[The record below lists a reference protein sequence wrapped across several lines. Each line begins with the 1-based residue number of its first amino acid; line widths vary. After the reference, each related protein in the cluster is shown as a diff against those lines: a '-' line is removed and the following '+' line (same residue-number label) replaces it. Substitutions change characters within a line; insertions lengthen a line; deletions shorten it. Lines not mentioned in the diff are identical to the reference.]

1 MLVVSGVGVLILERK
16 SQGYEEIERVR
27 EGKLRRGGFVWRQME
42 REREKLCKANG
53 VGAATGILRV
63 NE

>member
-1 MLVVSGVGVLILERK
+1 
-16 SQGYEEIERVR
+16 
-27 EGKLRRGGFVWRQME
+27 ME

-63 NE
+63 NEWELFFLINFY

>member
-42 REREKLCKANG
+42 RERERDYARPT
-53 VGAATGILRV
+53 A
-63 NE
+63 

>member
-27 EGKLRRGGFVWRQME
+27 EGKLRRGGYVWRE
-42 REREKLCKANG
+42 RERDYARPT
-53 VGAATGILRV
+53 A
-63 NE
+63 